1 MNVLIISECDK
12 KALTQTRR
20 ILDQFAERRG
30 ERTWATPITRDG
42 LDTLRR
48 LLRQSARKNTAVA
61 CHWIRGL
68 DHSELLWVVGD
79 RNRFN
84 TQGTVPTNTTQR
96 NILRGN
102 DENDWHTGQDIHLL
116 AALAALLHDLGKASR
131 AFQMRLRGELTTA
144 DGHPE
149 RNQYRHEW
157 VSLRLFEAFVGSDD
171 DATWLA
177 RLANPTPEDD
187 ATWLDWQAGRLQRDG
202 MDANVRPPFR
212 RLAHAPLA
220 QAIAWLVLTHHRLPV
235 APAKDD
241 QAEAHHRLGNKVAW
255 VGSPDTLHRVL
266 EQVGAD
272 WNERIDGGD
281 PAPDPGRHLP
291 LYWHFEPHGLP
302 VTTEAW
308 RQHAAK
314 LAQRLQALSA
324 QPGKGDWLGN
334 PYVMHIARLSL
345 MLADHHYSSLGVDK
359 ATGQPV
365 AGRVP
370 GQTDYPLFAN
380 THDSVPRHSKGQNNG
395 HGNGHRYPHQLN
407 QTLDEHLLG
416 VARHSATVTH
426 ALPKFET
433 HLPRLGECKPL
444 KKRAKDERFRWQNQ
458 AADLAATLRTRSAEH
473 GAFIVNL
480 ASTGCGKTLGNARI
494 MYALADPA
502 QGMRCAFAMGLRT
515 LTLQTGRAFRDLLGL
530 ADDELAIRV
539 GGSASRALFE
549 HHERMAEQRG
559 SASAQAL
566 VEEDGHVV
574 FEGNH
579 AAHPVLQRVLH
590 DPQAAKLLVAP
601 LLVCTIDHLTPAT
614 ESQRGGRQIAPMLR
628 LMSGDLV
635 LDEPDDFDLADLP
648 ALTRLVHWAGL
659 LGARVLLS
667 SATLPPALV
676 GGLFAAYRAGRTQ
689 FARNRGQRPGVPAP
703 GSPAICCLWVDE
715 FGTQAADCADNKTFA
730 SAHHLFATRRTQ
742 HLAQAAEREVRRRA
756 TLIQLDMGKLPA
768 RDHAARFAQVAL
780 EAALALHA
788 RHHTL
793 DPHSST
799 ADGKRVSFGL
809 IRMANIEPLVNVALA
824 LYQQGAPQ
832 GVRIHLCT
840 YHSQYPL
847 LLRSAIEQQ
856 LDQAL
861 NRRPGADGSE
871 AVFSLPDIRERINAH
886 PEADHLFIV
895 LGSPVTEVGRDHD
908 YDWAV
913 VEPSSMRS
921 LIQLAGRV
929 RRHRT
934 GACTSPNLSVLAT
947 NLRHW
952 KNHDPGKPAFCK
964 PGYEAGKAPF
974 KPGMEAKSM
983 LLNSHDL
990 HTLLRPHER
999 DVIDS
1004 RPRLLA
1010 AVPPDFQRN
1019 DRLVDLEHAC
1029 MRDTM
1034 LPNPNLL
1041 NAASWWHLPAADALL
1056 TAVLPQQQPFRHD
1069 TTPTEDVVLVPNG
1082 DGDDYVL
1089 KLLVPASGKTPG
1101 GSRHTTTA
1109 IESAHLEHRIPDE
1122 QVQGPGIA
1130 PWGQTDYMAGLHTLA
1145 ASMDI
1150 SIETCAYRFGGV
1162 TLRYEKNS
1170 GSGWRF
1176 HPALG
1181 FTAWAG

>member
-1 MNVLIISECDK
+1 MNVLLISECDK

-79 RNRFN
+79 RSRFN
-84 TQGTVPTNTTQR
+84 TQGAVPTNTTAR
-96 NILRGN
+96 NVLRSN

-116 AALAALLHDLGKASR
+116 AGLAALLHDLGKASR
-131 AFQMRLRGELTTA
+131 AFQMRLRG
-144 DGHPE
+144 DWPE

-157 VSLRLFEAFVGSDD
+157 VSLRLFEAFVGHDD

-187 ATWLDWQAGRLQRDG
+187 AVWLDWQGSRLQRDG
-202 MDANVRPPFR
+202 MDANVQSPFL

-241 QAEAHHRLGNKVAW
+241 QKEAHHRLGHKVAW
-255 VGSPDTLHRVL
+255 VGSPETLYRVL

-272 WNERIDGGD
+272 WNERTDGGD
-281 PAPDPGRHLP
+281 PDHHLP
-291 LYWHFEPHGLP
+291 LYWNFEPHGLP
-302 VTTEAW
+302 VTTHAW
-308 RQHAAK
+308 RKQAAK
-314 LAQRLQALSA
+314 LAQRLLALRS
-324 QPGKGDWLGN
+324 QPDKGDWLGN

-345 MLADHHYSSLGVDK
+345 MLADHHYSSLGLNK
-359 ATGQPV
+359 TTGQPV

-380 THDSVPRHSKGQNNG
+380 THDSVPRHCD
-395 HGNGHRYPHQLN
+395 PHQRN

-433 HLPRLGECKPL
+433 HLPRLGDCKPL
-444 KKRAKDERFRWQNQ
+444 KKRAKDERFRWQDK
-458 AADLAATLRTRSAEH
+458 AADLAASLRTRSAEH

-579 AAHPVLQRVLH
+579 EAHPVLQRVLH
-590 DPQAAKLLVAP
+590 DPQAAKLLLAP

-676 GGLFAAYRAGRTQ
+676 ACLFAAYRSGRTQ
-689 FARNRGQRPGVPAP
+689 FARNRGKRPGASSPATFEASAATP
-703 GSPAICCLWVDE
+703 AERSAEPQAATPPASPAICCLWVDE
-715 FGTQAADCADNKTFA
+715 FGTHAADCADNKTFA

-742 HLAQAAEREVRRRA
+742 HLAQTAEREVRRRA
-756 TLIQLDMGKLPA
+756 TLIPLDMGKLPV
-768 RDHAARFAQVAL
+768 RDHAARFAQLAR

-788 RHHTL
+788 QHHSI
-793 DPHSST
+793 DPRSSNT
-799 ADGKRVSFGL
+799 GGAKRVSFGL

-861 NRRPGADGSE
+861 NRRQPD
-871 AVFSLPDIRERINAH
+871 AVFSRPDIRQRIDAH

-929 RRHRT
+929 RRHRA
-934 GACTSPNLSVLAT
+934 GACSSPNLSVFAT

-952 KNHDPGKPAFCK
+952 QRPGQPAFCK
-964 PGYEAGKAPF
+964 PGFETDNT
-974 KPGMEAKSM
+974 M
-983 LLNSHDL
+983 LSSHDL

-999 DVIDS
+999 DVVDA

-1010 AVPPDFQRN
+1010 PVPPDFQPKN
-1019 DRLVDLEHAC
+1019 RLVDLEHAR
-1029 MRDTM
+1029 MQATM
-1034 LPNPNLL
+1034 QPSATRL
-1041 NAASWWHLPAADALL
+1041 NAASWWHLPVADALL

-1069 TTPTEDVVLVPNG
+1069 TTPTEDVVLVPND

-1089 KLLVPASGKTPG
+1089 KLLVPAPG
-1101 GSRHTTTA
+1101 TSAGGHPRTTA
-1109 IESAHLEHRIPDE
+1109 LESAHLEHRIPNE

-1130 PWGQTDYMAGLHTLA
+1130 PWDQTDYMAALHTLA
-1145 ASMDI
+1145 ASMDMPVD
-1150 SIETCAYRFGGV
+1150 TCAYRFGGA
-1162 TLRYEKNS
+1162 TLRYDKDS
-1170 GSGWRF
+1170 GTKWRF

-1181 FTAWAG
+1181 FTAWVG

>member
-1 MNVLIISECDK
+1 MNVLLISECDK

-68 DHSELLWVVGD
+68 DHSELVWVVGD
-79 RNRFN
+79 RKRFN
-84 TQGTVPTNTTQR
+84 AQGAVPTNTTQR

-116 AALAALLHDLGKASR
+116 AGLAALLHDLGKASR
-131 AFQMRLRGELTTA
+131 AFQMRLRGDLT
-144 DGHPE
+144 E

-157 VSLRLFEAFVGSDD
+157 VSLRLFEAFVGHDD

-177 RLANPTPEDD
+177 RLANPTADDD
-187 ATWLDWQAGRLQRDG
+187 AAWLDWQGGRLQRDG
-202 MDANVRPPFR
+202 MDANVQSPFL

-241 QAEAHHRLGNKVAW
+241 QKEAHHRLGHKVAW
-255 VGSPDTLHRVL
+255 VGSPETLHRVL

-272 WNERIDGGD
+272 WNERTDGGD
-281 PAPDPGRHLP
+281 PAHHLP
-291 LYWHFEPHGLP
+291 LYWNFEPHGLP
-302 VTTEAW
+302 VTTDAW
-308 RQHAAK
+308 RKQAAK
-314 LAQRLQALSA
+314 LAQRLLALRS
-324 QPGKGDWLGN
+324 QPDKGDWLGN

-345 MLADHHYSSLGVDK
+345 MLADHHYSSLGLNK
-359 ATGQPV
+359 TTGQPV

-380 THDSVPRHSKGQNNG
+380 THDSVPCHCD
-395 HGNGHRYPHQLN
+395 PHQRN

-433 HLPRLGECKPL
+433 QLPRLGDCKPL
-444 KKRAKDERFRWQNQ
+444 KKRAKDERFRWQDK

-549 HHERMAEQRG
+549 HHERLAEQRG

-579 AAHPVLQRVLH
+579 EAHPVLQRVLH

-676 GGLFAAYRAGRTQ
+676 AGLFAAYRAGRTQ
-689 FARNRGQRPGVPAP
+689 FARNRGQRPGVSSPATSEASAATP
-703 GSPAICCLWVDE
+703 AERSAATPPASPAICCLWVDE
-715 FGTQAADCADNKTFA
+715 FGTHAADSADNKTFA

-742 HLAQAAEREVRRRA
+742 LLAQAADREVRRRA
-756 TLIQLDMGKLPA
+756 TLIPLDVGKLPP
-768 RDHAARFAQVAL
+768 RDHPARFAQLAR

-788 RHHTL
+788 RHHSI
-793 DPHSST
+793 DPRSSS
-799 ADGKRVSFGL
+799 KRVSFGL
-809 IRMANIEPLVNVALA
+809 TRMANIEPLVNVALA

-861 NRRPGADGSE
+861 NRRQPD
-871 AVFSLPDIRERINAH
+871 AVFSRPDIRQRIDAH
-886 PEADHLFIV
+886 PEPDHLFIV

-947 NLRHW
+947 NLRHGQR
-952 KNHDPGKPAFCK
+952 PGQPAFCQ
-964 PGYEAGKAPF
+964 PGFETANT
-974 KPGMEAKSM
+974 
-983 LLNSHDL
+983 LLGSHDL

-1010 AVPPDFQRN
+1010 AVPPDFQPKN
-1019 DRLVDLEHAC
+1019 RLVDLEHA
-1029 MRDTM
+1029 RLQATM
-1034 LPNPNLL
+1034 QPSATRL
-1041 NAASWWHLPAADALL
+1041 NAASWWHLPVADALL

-1069 TTPTEDVVLVPNG
+1069 TTPTEDVVLAPND

-1089 KLLVPASGKTPG
+1089 KLLVPAQGTSAG
-1101 GSRHTTTA
+1101 GHPRTTA
-1109 IESAHLEHRIPDE
+1109 LESAHLEHRIPNE

-1130 PWGQTDYMAGLHTLA
+1130 PWGQTDYLAALHTLA
-1145 ASMDI
+1145 ASMDMPVD
-1150 SIETCAYRFGGV
+1150 TCAYRFGGA
-1162 TLRYEKNS
+1162 TLRYDKDS
-1170 GSGWRF
+1170 GTKWRF